1 MQLIITYILNLA
13 ALISLRALVSYQA
26 LAVYGGLLVFA
37 GCLLSCSASP
47 VFISHFVNKIPNP
60 LKPIR
65 SKRDSSCA

>member
-37 GCLLSCSASP
+37 GCLFGHVA
-47 VFISHFVNKIPNP
+47 FVLLGIACFYFALREQDP
-60 LKPIR
+60 KPPQA
-65 SKRDSSCA
+65 DSEQT